1 MPALGA
7 AVIWAALLVV
17 AIVALATAVLLSAAF
32 LIADRLTRTR
42 RRRVRGTPD
51 DEGLR
56 YEEIQFLSAGDLILR
71 GWFVASP
78 GAKATVILV
87 HGEGENRAS
96 SGLRD
101 LLTDYVARG
110 FNAFEFDLRGHGES
124 AGSRASLGELE
135 VRDVEAA
142 IACVRRHAGA
152 TPIVLHG
159 FGTGATYAI
168 VAAERSRE
176 VRAVIADTPVG
187 SIRQHLIQRASPVTR
202 WLLPLSLRMA
212 NRWFDADVNALAPH
226 HAIRDLD
233 VPVLLIHGVRDP
245 LVPAAHSI
253 NLAAASLHH
262 ATQLWR
268 VEAPRDHAGAYGS
281 DPEGYMR
288 RCVAHIDAAMPGTI
302 AASVAG

>member
-1 MPALGA
+1 
-7 AVIWAALLVV
+7 VIWTALLALALVVLVV
-17 AIVALATAVLLSAAF
+17 AAIFGGAF
-32 LIADRLTRTR
+32 LIAERLTRPR

-51 DEGLR
+51 DAGLR

-78 GAKATVILV
+78 GAKATVILM

-96 SGLRD
+96 VRPGLLD
-101 LLTDYVARG
+101 LLGDYVAHG
-110 FNAFEFDLRGHGES
+110 FNAFAFDLRGHGES
-124 AGSRASLGELE
+124 AGSRGSFGELE

-152 TPIVLHG
+152 VPIVLHG

-176 VRAVIADTPVG
+176 VRVVIADTPVG
-187 SIRQHLIQRASPVTR
+187 SIRQHLLHRASPATR
-202 WLLPLSLRMA
+202 WLLPLAFRMA
-212 NRWFDADVNALAPH
+212 KRWFEADVNALAPH
-226 HAIRDLD
+226 GAMRDLD

-245 LVPAAHSI
+245 LVPTAHSI

-262 ATQLWR
+262 ATTLWR
-268 VEAPRDHAGAYGS
+268 VEAPRDHAGAYPS

-288 RCVAHIDAAMPGTI
+288 RCVTHIDAAMPGTI